1 MASLMIVP
9 TKTSQ
14 SLFRFGSLH
23 RKAGKAVTDPPLK
36 PKCGGCKVHCQ
47 STLKNGQNRMKV
59 HDVRVLHF
67 YEGTSASNHSKAEWP
82 NSYVMVCQVFLVD
95 GSRILTVHRRVL
107 AFVTVHRW
115 VLAFS
120 PVIEGFSHSLTGH
133 LHALTGHRDQKIPK
147 LSIGHSML

>member
-95 GSRILTVHRRVL
+95 GSRILTGHRR
-107 AFVTVHRW
+107 